1 MFNQNI
7 VSPGFTKDGFTIS
20 STGVDIIV
28 GIEAIKARIIFS
40 DTLFMLT
47 LPMSMFYNNTEGL
60 CGTFTNNRSDDCL
73 FQNGT
78 YASDCSQVAS
88 SWNVNNVTDT
98 LCSLNPAL
106 LPTEETPT
114 ISTCIAT
121 NLCDIIISTVFDPCH
136 ENVPP
141 DTYFQ
146 MCMNTACQTNNE
158 NNLCSILELYANQ
171 CQLQGK
177 CVDWRHST
185 DNKCAYKCPLEMDY
199 QACGPSEQPTCYSKL
214 PVTNNKFFTEGCFC
228 KAGTMLFNYYSNICV
243 PTCPCIGPDGMPK
256 MPGSSWT
263 TGCHDCVCEMNSVTV
278 ECKPVLCTPPVI
290 PSCTRPGYTLV
301 EVKDPQQPCCPKSEC
316 QCNRSLCQNTTTA
329 CPLGFQL
336 TVPDAKGECCVIN
349 ECKPMNVCVE
359 NGTIYLPNQ
368 VIPSLLPDV
377 CAECTCTSDTDPVS
391 MINAVACLSKEC
403 VMMCQEGFNYT
414 VQEGQCC
421 GTCVQVACIMTVEN
435 ETILIQPGETWHMPG
450 NNCSSYS
457 CQTTEGHIVL
467 TNVHTPCTVLSQ
479 SDCGTGYRYT
489 IEAGDCCG
497 KCEMLTCIVTLDNNS
512 THVLQPGD
520 VWSPA
525 DNPCVT
531 HECTHNFN
539 TVSLDSKVKLCV
551 INCGQ
556 GYKYKEITGE
566 CCGECIKVACSLDM
580 DNMTKILQP
589 GDTFIPPNNACIKYV
604 CSQAYELVAEK
615 TSCPEFNAA
624 DCKEGT
630 INMTAD
636 GCCMTCEMEAV
647 QKNCSLY
654 SMSTEI
660 QSGGCIS
667 AVPVDLT
674 YCAGTCSSS
683 FMYSLVTNMMETT
696 CTCCIALRSAIKEI
710 NLMCPDGSSISSSY
724 TYVEE
729 CGCSVP
735 SCQDIINNG
744 ENSQAPPPPP

>member
-1 MFNQNI
+1 MENNQYMTFDGTTYEFFNNCTNILVQEINDKYHFMILVSNDYCSDLSDAKCPQTFIIFFETSTVTLMRFMQNGEMNKQIMFNQNI

-185 DNKCAYKCPLEMDY
+185 DNKCA
-199 QACGPSEQPTCYSKL
+199 
-214 PVTNNKFFTEGCFC
+214 
-228 KAGTMLFNYYSNICV
+228 
-243 PTCPCIGPDGMPK
+243 CIGPDGMPK
-256 MPGSSWT
+256 M
-263 TGCHDCVCEMNSVTV
+263 
-278 ECKPVLCTPPVI
+278 
-290 PSCTRPGYTLV
+290 
-301 EVKDPQQPCCPKSEC
+301 
-316 QCNRSLCQNTTTA
+316 
-329 CPLGFQL
+329 
-336 TVPDAKGECCVIN
+336 
-349 ECKPMNVCVE
+349 
-359 NGTIYLPNQ
+359 PNQ

-551 INCGQ
+551 INCGP